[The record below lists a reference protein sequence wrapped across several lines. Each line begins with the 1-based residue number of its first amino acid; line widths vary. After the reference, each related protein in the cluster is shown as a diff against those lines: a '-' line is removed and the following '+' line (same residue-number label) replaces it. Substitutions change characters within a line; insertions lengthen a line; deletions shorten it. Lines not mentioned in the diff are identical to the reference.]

1 VAVEILMPQ
10 LGMYMVEGTLARWL
24 VPPGASVKVGDAV
37 LEIENEKAVTEIV
50 APAGGIVEQ
59 VAAAGEIVPVR
70 GVLGRVLAASEVQGH
85 GAGAE
90 ASPAPADTPA
100 SAAPTAPSNPAGEV
114 KASPL
119 ARKLAAQHGID
130 LAALTG
136 TGPGGRISEAD
147 VQAAVQA
154 ATAKAAEPP
163 GPVSSR
169 SSGQALSE
177 VAGEASRSVLR
188 RIPLTGRRKVIAQ
201 RMAASLATAAQ
212 LTVMREVDASALVQ
226 ARQALVARAAEIGV
240 RVSYDAILAKA
251 LAAALKEQPALN
263 AVIEG
268 DEVVVL
274 DEVHVG
280 IATATPAGLVVPV
293 VRNVD
298 TISLAAVA
306 RAIDDFAARAAA
318 GKLLPDEMAGGT
330 VTLTNIGLFGI
341 DTFTPIL
348 NPPESAI
355 LGVGRIA
362 PRPVVS
368 DGGLFIRPT
377 MHLSLTWDH
386 RVADGAEAGLLVKRV
401 AELIGDA
408 GYLSGLG

>member
-1 VAVEILMPQ
+1 MAVEILMPQ
-10 LGMYMVEGTLARWL
+10 MGMYMIEGTLARWV
-24 VPPGASVKVGDAV
+24 VPAGAGVKAGDVV
-37 LEIENEKAVTEIV
+37 LEIENEKATTEIV
-50 APAGGIVEQ
+50 APADGLVEQ

-70 GVLGRVLAASEVQGH
+70 GVLGRVLDVNEVRQVGT
-85 GAGAE
+85 GAE
-90 ASPAPADTPA
+90 AMTAADVSSEAPSVLVSPP
-100 SAAPTAPSNPAGEV
+100 PSNPVGEV

-130 LAALTG
+130 LAALVG

-147 VQAAVQA
+147 VQAAVE
-154 ATAKAAEPP
+154 KAAMHSTVALPTAP
-163 GPVSSR
+163 G
-169 SSGQALSE
+169 
-177 VAGEASRSVLR
+177 RSVLR

-201 RMAASLATAAQ
+201 RMTASLTTAAQ

-226 ARQALVARAAEIGV
+226 ARQALVACAAELGV

-251 LAAALKEQPALN
+251 LAAALKEQPILN

-268 DEVVVL
+268 EEILVL

-293 VRNVD
+293 VHGAD
-298 TISLAAVA
+298 TLSLVAVA
-306 RAIDDFAARAAA
+306 RAIEEFAARAAG
-318 GKLLPDEMAGGT
+318 GKLLPDDMTGGT
-330 VTLTNIGLFGI
+330 VTITNIGLFGI

-368 DGGLFIRPT
+368 DGGLYIRPT
-377 MHLSLTWDH
+377 VHLSLTWDH

-401 AELIGDA
+401 AELLSDP
-408 GYLSGLG
+408 GYLSGLV